1 MATLNGITFTGTGAL
16 TLPSGTT
23 AQRPSQASTLASFTT
38 VGTTSWTCPA
48 GVYSVEVLVVA
59 GGGGGGRHSGGGGGG
74 GGVIYRPAF
83 PVVPG
88 TAYTVT
94 VGGGG
99 SGPPV
104 GTYPGVPG
112 GAGTNGGNS
121 VFGTLT
127 AIGGGA
133 GGWYGGDGQAGGS
146 GGGSTG
152 HSRTIGASN
161 GAGTPG
167 QGFAGAVNNHIAI
180 GYAGGGGGGAGG
192 PGKVGVQQ
200 NFNNTVTAITGG
212 DRNLTIYISGGD
224 GGPGYFSNITGQE
237 RAYGGGGGGSPQYG
251 DAYAEGGSGGS
262 GVGGD
267 GSPGIST
274 TEGSQYGYDGVANT
288 GGGGG
293 GSHYNAPASTSA
305 GRSGAGG
312 SGVVYLRYNTND
324 ITGAV
329 GGAARHNAARG
340 VEYVTGDGRWTSYV
354 MPFLTRTIIT
364 NAYAQGG
371 YKDAVAWNNTN
382 RTVVAT
388 DTTTNLGD
396 GTQELSH
403 NYHSGACSKNLAYVF
418 GAPGAHGTAS
428 NYIIAFNMRTEQ
440 VYASTG
446 SRYMAVSTIYS
457 GTMFKEHYT
466 AWITQMGYGTG
477 VEEFNMNTET
487 LVGTIAGAVAN
498 EAGWC
503 MSHENFGI
511 AYGSDSGSRTFHFAT
526 RTSTA
531 RPGTHPSAHHQ
542 QKSVQTKLINGYAGN
557 EGNYAGGNAMRRT
570 NFYTDVTSGTVA
582 KPITNSGEENFTM
595 GQDHQYM
602 LGMYNGL
609 QNNISWR
616 FNYSSETGYTGGASM
631 EPKGRAGMSSAVC
644 AWRD

>member
-23 AQRPSQASTLASFTT
+23 AQRPGQASTLASFTT

-94 VGGGG
+94 VGAGG

-104 GTYPGVPG
+104 GTYPTIAGGVG
-112 GAGTNGGNS
+112 GNGGNS

-127 AIGGGA
+127 AIGGGG
-133 GGWYGGDGQAGGS
+133 GGWYGAAGQTGGS
-146 GGGSTG
+146 GGGASG
-152 HSRTIGASN
+152 HSGYGA
-161 GAGTPG
+161 GAGTAG
-167 QGFAGAVNNHIAI
+167 QGFAGGSGSRDSP
-180 GYAGGGGGGAGG
+180 GYASSGGGGAGG
-192 PGKVGVQQ
+192 PGKPGINSNQ
-200 NFNNTVTAITGG
+200 TVTVQAIAGG
-212 DRNLTIYISGGD
+212 DRNLTFYIAGGD

-237 RAYGGGGGGSPQYG
+237 RAYGGGGGGNVQYG
-251 DAYAEGGSGGS
+251 DAYAEGGNGGS

-274 TEGSQYGYDGVANT
+274 SEGNQYGYDGTANT

-293 GSHYNAPASTSA
+293 GTHYNAPASTSA
-305 GRSGAGG
+305 GRTGAGG
-312 SGVVYLRYNTND
+312 SGCVYVRYNTND
-324 ITGAV
+324 TTGAV

-364 NAYAQGG
+364 NAYAMGG
-371 YKDAVAWNNTN
+371 YKDGVPWNNTN

-403 NYHSGACSKNLAYVF
+403 NYHGGACSKNLGYVF
-418 GAPGAHGTAS
+418 GAPGAHGVTS

-446 SRYMAVSTIYS
+446 SRYLAVSTIYS

-477 VEEFNMNTET
+477 IEEFNMNTET
-487 LVGTIAGAVAN
+487 LVGTIAGVVAN

-542 QKSVQTKLINGYAGN
+542 QKSVQTKLIYGYAGN
-557 EGNYAGGNAMRRT
+557 EGNYAGGNNFRRT
-570 NFYTDVTSGTVA
+570 NFYTDITSGTIA
-582 KPITNSGEENFTM
+582 KPIANSGEENFTM

-616 FNYSSETGYTGGASM
+616 FNYASETGYTGGASL
-631 EPKGRAGMSSAVC
+631 EPKGKPGMSSAVC

>member
-38 VGTTSWTCPA
+38 VTTTSWTCPA

-59 GGGGGGRHSGGGGGG
+59 GGGGGGAWVGGGGGG

-99 SGPPV
+99 TGE
-104 GTYPGVPG
+104 YNPGSYG
-112 GAGTNGGNS
+112 GMPAATNGGNS

-127 AIGGGA
+127 ALGGGR
-133 GGWYGGDGQAGGS
+133 GGSWEPYRSTTGGS
-146 GGGSTG
+146 GGGAG
-152 HSRTIGASN
+152 WGAGSD
-161 GAGTPG
+161 GTPG
-167 QGFAGAVNNHIAI
+167 QGFAGGSARSDSTN
-180 GYAGGGGGGAGG
+180 GYPTGGGGGAGG
-192 PGKVGVQQ
+192 PGESWELPSTTHPNGK
-200 NFNNTVTAITGG
+200 
-212 DRNLTIYISGGD
+212 SGA
-224 GGPGYFSNITGQE
+224 GGPGVFYNITGQE
-237 RAYGGGGGGSPQYG
+237 RAYGGGGGGG
-251 DAYAEGGSGGS
+251 LHGSVTASNGRPGNGGS
-262 GVGGD
+262 GVGGRGD
-267 GSPGIST
+267 IPNADAGTGNPNNTSTLSPGT
-274 TEGSQYGYDGVANT
+274 YPTGENGVANT

-293 GSHYNAPASTSA
+293 GS
-305 GRSGAGG
+305 GSGGGQQSRGGSGG
-312 SGVVYLRYNTND
+312 SGVVYVRYNTND
-324 ITGAV
+324 TTGAV

-354 MPFLTRTIIT
+354 IPFLQRTIINT
-364 NAYAQGG
+364 AYAMGG

-382 RTVVAT
+382 KTVTAT
-388 DTTTNLGD
+388 DTTTNLGT

-440 VYASTG
+440 VYASSG

-487 LVGTIAGAVAN
+487 LVGTIAGTVAN
-498 EAGWC
+498 EAGWA
-503 MSHENFGI
+503 MSHENYGI

-542 QKSVQTKLINGYAGN
+542 QKSVQTKLINCYAGN
-557 EGNYAGGNAMRRT
+557 EGSYNAGNNLRRT

-582 KPITNSGEENFTM
+582 KPVTNSGEENFTL

-616 FNYSSETGYTGGASM
+616 FNYASETGFTGGASM
-631 EPKGRAGMSSAVC
+631 EPKGNAGMSSAVC

>member
-23 AQRPSQASTLASFTT
+23 AQRPNQASTLASFTT
-38 VGTTSWTCPA
+38 VGTTSWTAPA
-48 GVYSVEVLVVA
+48 GVYSIELLVVA
-59 GGGGGGRHSGGGGGG
+59 GGGGGRGGGGGG

-99 SGPPV
+99 TGGNSASGG
-104 GTYPGVPG
+104 GT
-112 GAGTNGGNS
+112 AGGNS
-121 VFGTLT
+121 VFGSLT
-127 AIGGGA
+127 AIGGGI
-133 GGWYGGDGQAGGS
+133 GGTNDVSNLTTGAGGS
-146 GGGSTG
+146 GGGGGATSTVDTVG
-152 HSRTIGASN
+152 
-161 GAGTPG
+161 GAGTAG
-167 QGFAGAVNNHIAI
+167 QGFAGGTVGPLNK
-180 GYAGGGGGGAGG
+180 GSPYPGGGGGGAGG
-192 PGKVGVQQ
+192 PGESPAYFTSSQ
-200 NFNNTVTAITGG
+200 TTPITGV
-212 DRNLTIYISGGD
+212 TQTTWGGA

-237 RAYGGGGGGSPQYG
+237 RAYGAGGGAGVWGGGNPGAGGSGIGGTRQANQTLAGATNTGAGGGGVEYNV
-251 DAYAEGGSGGS
+251 
-262 GVGGD
+262 VG
-267 GSPGIST
+267 
-274 TEGSQYGYDGVANT
+274 
-288 GGGGG
+288 
-293 GSHYNAPASTSA
+293 
-305 GRSGAGG
+305 GAGG
-312 SGVVYLRYNTND
+312 SGVIYLRYNTND
-324 ITGAV
+324 TTGAV

-364 NAYAQGG
+364 NAYAMGG
-371 YKDAVAWNNTN
+371 YKDAVPWNNTN

-403 NYHSGACSKNLAYVF
+403 NYHGGACSKNLGYVF

-446 SRYMAVSTIYS
+446 SRYLAVSTIYS

-477 VEEFNMNTET
+477 IEEFNMNTET
-487 LVGTIAGAVAN
+487 LVGTIAGVVAN

-503 MSHENFGI
+503 MSHENYGI
-511 AYGSDSGSRTFHFAT
+511 AHGSDSGSRTFHFAT

-557 EGNYAGGNAMRRT
+557 EGNYAGGNTFRRT
-570 NFYTDVTSGTVA
+570 NFYTDVTVVGPA
-582 KPITNSGEENFTM
+582 KPIANSGEENYTM

-616 FNYSSETGYTGGASM
+616 FNYASETGVTGGASM
-631 EPKGRAGMSSAVC
+631 EPKGKPGMSSAVC

>member
-1 MATLNGITFTGTGAL
+1 MATLNGITLTSTGSL

-23 AQRPSQASTLASFTT
+23 AQRPTQASTLVSFTT

-74 GGVIYRPAF
+74 GGVIYRPSF

-94 VGGGG
+94 VGAGGT
-99 SGPPV
+99 SPPI
-104 GTYPGVPG
+104 GTYPGVAG
-112 GAGTNGGNS
+112 GQGGPGGNS

-133 GGWYGGDGQAGGS
+133 GGWYGGNAGSGGS
-146 GGGSTG
+146 GGGATG
-152 HSRTIGASN
+152 HATTTA
-161 GAGTPG
+161 GAGTAG
-167 QGFAGAVNNHIAI
+167 QGFAGGSGPRESP
-180 GYAGGGGGGAGG
+180 GYSASGGGGAGG
-192 PGKVGVQQ
+192 PGKPGINANQTV
-200 NFNNTVTAITGG
+200 TVTAIAGG
-212 DRNLTIYISGGD
+212 DRNLTVYIAGGD

-251 DAYAEGGSGGS
+251 DAYAEGGVGGS
-262 GVGGD
+262 GVGGR

-274 TEGSQYGYDGVANT
+274 TEGSQYGYDGLANT

-293 GSHYNAPASTSA
+293 GCHYNAPASATA
-305 GRSGAGG
+305 GRSSAGG
-312 SGVVYLRYNTND
+312 SGVVHLRYNTND
-324 ITGAV
+324 TTGAV

-354 MPFLTRTIIT
+354 MPFLTRTIIS
-364 NAYAQGG
+364 NAYVMGG
-371 YKDAVAWNNTN
+371 YKDSVAWNNTN
-382 RTVVAT
+382 RTVCAT

-396 GTQELSH
+396 GTQEVSH
-403 NYHSGACSKNLAYVF
+403 NYHSGACSKNLGYVF

-440 VYASTG
+440 AYASSG

-477 VEEFNMNTET
+477 IEEFNMNTET
-487 LVGTIAGAVAN
+487 LVGTITGAATN
-498 EAGWC
+498 EAGWA

-542 QKSVQTKLINGYAGN
+542 QKSVQTKLVNGYAGN

-570 NFYTDVTSGTVA
+570 NFYTDITSGTVA
-582 KPITNSGEENFTM
+582 KPITNSGEENFTL

-616 FNYSSETGYTGGASM
+616 FNYASETGYTGGASL
-631 EPKGRAGMSSAVC
+631 EPKGKGGMSSAVC

>member
-1 MATLNGITFTGTGAL
+1 MATLNGITISSTGSL

-23 AQRPSQASTLASFTT
+23 AQRPSQASTLVSFTT

-94 VGGGG
+94 VGDGGA
-99 SGPPV
+99 SPPI

-112 GAGTNGGNS
+112 GQGGNGGNS
-121 VFGTLT
+121 VFGSLT

-133 GGWYGGDGQAGGS
+133 GGWYGGNATAGGS
-146 GGGSTG
+146 GGGATG
-152 HSRTIGASN
+152 HATTTA
-161 GAGTPG
+161 GAGTDG
-167 QGFAGAVNNHIAI
+167 QGFAGASGERESP
-180 GYAGGGGGGAGG
+180 GYSASGGGGAGG
-192 PGKVGVQQ
+192 PGQPGVRADFTVTNVGVSSS
-200 NFNNTVTAITGG
+200 TA
-212 DRNLTIYISGGD
+212 NKTIYIRGGD
-224 GGPGYFSNITGQE
+224 GGPGVWYNITGQE

-251 DAYAEGGSGGS
+251 NAYAEGGNGGS
-262 GVGGD
+262 GVGGR

-274 TEGSQYGYDGVANT
+274 TEGSQYGYDGIANT

-293 GSHYNAPASTSA
+293 GAHYNAPATASA
-305 GRSGAGG
+305 GRASRGG
-312 SGVVYLRYNTND
+312 TGVVYLRYNTND
-324 ITGAV
+324 TTGSV
-329 GGAARHNAARG
+329 GGAIRHNAARG

-354 MPFLTRTIIT
+354 MPFLTRTIIS
-364 NAYAQGG
+364 NAYVQGG
-371 YKDAVAWNNTN
+371 YKDGVAWNNTN
-382 RTVVAT
+382 RTVCAT

-396 GTQELSH
+396 GTQEASH
-403 NYHSGACSKNLAYVF
+403 NYHGGACSKNLAYVF
-418 GAPGAHGTAS
+418 GAPNAHGTAS

-440 VYASTG
+440 VYASSG
-446 SRYMAVSTIYS
+446 SRYMAVSSINA
-457 GTMFKEHYT
+457 GVMFKEHYT

-487 LVGTIAGAVAN
+487 LIGTIGSAVPN
-498 EAGWC
+498 ESGWA
-503 MSHENFGI
+503 MSHENYGI
-511 AYGSDSGSRTFHFAT
+511 AYGSDTNSRTFHFAT

-542 QKSVQTKLINGYAGN
+542 QKSVQTKLVNGYAGN
-557 EGNYAGGNAMRRT
+557 EGNYAGGNSFRRT
-570 NFYTDVTSGTVA
+570 NFYTDITSGTVG
-582 KPITNSGEENFTM
+582 KPITNSGEENFTI

-616 FNYSSETGYTGGASM
+616 FNYASETGVTGSASL
-631 EPKGRAGMSSAVC
+631 EPKGKGGMSSAVC

>member
-23 AQRPSQASTLASFTT
+23 AQRPGQASTLASFTT

-59 GGGGGGRHSGGGGGG
+59 GGGGGGAWVGGGGGG

-94 VGGGG
+94 VGAGGDGEYNPG
-99 SGPPV
+99 SYSGMPR
-104 GTYPGVPG
+104 
-112 GAGTNGGNS
+112 ATNGGNS

-127 AIGGGA
+127 AIGGGR
-133 GGWYGGDGQAGGS
+133 GGSWSVYPPTTGGS
-146 GGGSTG
+146 GGGSG
-152 HSRTIGASN
+152 N
-161 GAGTPG
+161 GAGAAGTAG
-167 QGFAGAVNNHIAI
+167 QGFAGGTGRGDSPN
-180 GYAGGGGGGAGG
+180 GYPTGGGGGAGG
-192 PGKVGVQQ
+192 PGENWEAPTTTHPRG
-200 NFNNTVTAITGG
+200 
-212 DRNLTIYISGGD
+212 RSGA
-224 GGPGYFSNITGQE
+224 GGPGVFYNITGQE
-237 RAYGGGGGGSPQYG
+237 RAYGGGGGGGLHGSSSDGDYG
-251 DAYAEGGSGGS
+251 VGGS
-262 GVGGD
+262 GVGG
-267 GSPGIST
+267 
-274 TEGSQYGYDGVANT
+274 EGRLANLTRDTRQNGLVNT

-293 GSHYNAPASTSA
+293 GG
-305 GRSGAGG
+305 GRNGGEVSYGGNGG
-312 SGVVYLRYNTND
+312 SGCVYVRYNTNNT
-324 ITGAV
+324 TGTV

-354 MPFLTRTIIT
+354 MPFLTRTIIS
-364 NAYAQGG
+364 NAYVMGG

-382 RTVVAT
+382 RTVCAT

-403 NYHSGACSKNLAYVF
+403 NYHSGACSKNLGYVF

-440 VYASTG
+440 VYASSG
-446 SRYMAVSTIYS
+446 SRYMAVSTINIGS
-457 GTMFKEHYT
+457 MFKEHYT
-466 AWITQMGYGTG
+466 AWICQGGYGTG

-487 LVGTIAGAVAN
+487 LVGTITGQVSN
-498 EAGWC
+498 EAGWA
-503 MSHENFGI
+503 MSHENYGI

-542 QKSVQTKLINGYAGN
+542 QKSVQTKLINAYAGN
-557 EGNYAGGNAMRRT
+557 EGNYAGGNNFRRT
-570 NFYTDVTSGTVA
+570 NFYTDITSGTIA
-582 KPITNSGEENFTM
+582 KPIGNSGEENFTM

-616 FNYSSETGYTGGASM
+616 FNYASETGTTGGASL
-631 EPKGRAGMSSAVC
+631 EPKGKGGMSSAVC

>member
-23 AQRPSQASTLASFTT
+23 AQRPGQASTLASFTT
-38 VGTTSWTCPA
+38 VTTTSWTCPA

-94 VGGGG
+94 VGNGG

-104 GTYPGVPG
+104 GTYPSVSG
-112 GAGTNGGNS
+112 GLGGNGGNS

-127 AIGGGA
+127 AIGGGG
-133 GGWYGGDGQAGGS
+133 GGWNSASGQAGGS
-146 GGGSTG
+146 GGGATG
-152 HSRTIGASN
+152 HLGGTA
-161 GAGTPG
+161 GAGTAG
-167 QGFAGAVNNHIAI
+167 QGFAGGNGVRET
-180 GYAGGGGGGAGG
+180 GYSGSGGGGAGG
-192 PGKVGVQQ
+192 PGKPGVAT
-200 NFNNTVTAITGG
+200 NTTVTVQAIAGG

-237 RAYGGGGGGSPQYG
+237 RAYGGGGGSPQYG
-251 DAYAEGGSGGS
+251 DAYAEGGVGGS
-262 GVGGD
+262 GVGGR

-274 TEGSQYGYDGVANT
+274 SEGSQYGYDGIANT

-293 GSHYNAPASTSA
+293 GTHYNAPASTSS
-305 GRSGAGG
+305 GRTGAGG
-312 SGVVYLRYNTND
+312 SGCVYVRYNTND
-324 ITGAV
+324 TTGAV

-364 NAYAQGG
+364 NAYVMGG
-371 YKDAVAWNNTN
+371 YKDAIAWNNTN
-382 RTVVAT
+382 RTVCAT

-403 NYHSGACSKNLAYVF
+403 NYHAGACSKNLAYVF

-440 VYASTG
+440 VYSSSG
-446 SRYMAVSTIYS
+446 SRYMAVSSIYA
-457 GTMFKEHYT
+457 GVMFKEHYT
-466 AWITQMGYGTG
+466 AWITQGGYGSG

-487 LVGTIAGAVAN
+487 LVGTIAGAWTT
-498 EAGWC
+498 EAGWA

-511 AYGSDSGSRTFHFAT
+511 AYASDSNSRTFHFDT
-526 RTSTA
+526 RTSVA

-557 EGNYAGGNAMRRT
+557 EGSYNAGNNMRRT
-570 NFYTDVTSGTVA
+570 NFYTDITSGTVA
-582 KPITNSGEENFTM
+582 KPIANSGEENFTM

-616 FNYSSETGYTGGASM
+616 FNYSSETGYTGGASL
-631 EPKGRAGMSSAVC
+631 EPKGKPGMSSAVC

>member
-1 MATLNGITFTGTGAL
+1 VLFRSPGKPGVATN
-16 TLPSGTT
+16 
-23 AQRPSQASTLASFTT
+23 TT
-38 VGTTSWTCPA
+38 V
-48 GVYSVEVLVVA
+48 
-59 GGGGGGRHSGGGGGG
+59 
-74 GGVIYRPAF
+74 
-83 PVVPG
+83 
-88 TAYTVT
+88 
-94 VGGGG
+94 
-99 SGPPV
+99 
-104 GTYPGVPG
+104 
-112 GAGTNGGNS
+112 
-121 VFGTLT
+121 
-127 AIGGGA
+127 
-133 GGWYGGDGQAGGS
+133 
-146 GGGSTG
+146 
-152 HSRTIGASN
+152 
-161 GAGTPG
+161 
-167 QGFAGAVNNHIAI
+167 
-180 GYAGGGGGGAGG
+180 
-192 PGKVGVQQ
+192 
-200 NFNNTVTAITGG
+200 TVTAIAGG

-251 DAYAEGGSGGS
+251 DAYAEGGVGGS
-262 GVGGD
+262 GVGGR

-274 TEGSQYGYDGVANT
+274 SEGSQYGYDGIANT

-293 GSHYNAPASTSA
+293 GTHYNAPASTSA

-312 SGVVYLRYNTND
+312 SGCVYVRYNTND
-324 ITGAV
+324 TTGAV

-340 VEYVTGDGRWTSYV
+340 VEYVTGDGRWTSYA

-364 NAYAQGG
+364 TAYVMGG
-371 YKDAVAWNNTN
+371 YKDAIAWNNVN
-382 RTVVAT
+382 RTLCAT

-403 NYHSGACSKNLAYVF
+403 NYHSGACSKNLGYVF

-440 VYASTG
+440 VYTSSG
-446 SRYMAVSTIYS
+446 SRYMAVSTS
-457 GTMFKEHYT
+457 NAGSMFKEHYT

-487 LVGTIAGAVAN
+487 LVGTITGAVAN
-498 EAGWC
+498 ESGWA

-526 RTSTA
+526 RTSVA

-557 EGNYAGGNAMRRT
+557 EGSYNAGNNFRRT
-570 NFYTDVTSGTVA
+570 NFYTDVTSGTIA
-582 KPITNSGEENFTM
+582 KPIGNSGEENFTI

-609 QNNISWR
+609 QNNVSWR
-616 FNYSSETGYTGGASM
+616 FNYASESGYTGGSSL
-631 EPKGRAGMSSAVC
+631 EPKGKGGMSSAVC

>member
-23 AQRPSQASTLASFTT
+23 AQRPGQASTLASFTT
-38 VGTTSWTCPA
+38 VTTTSWTCPA

-59 GGGGGGRHSGGGGGG
+59 GGGGGGAWVGGGGGG

-94 VGGGG
+94 VGGAGNG
-99 SGPPV
+99 E
-104 GTYPGVPG
+104 YNPG
-112 GAGTNGGNS
+112 GYGGMPAATNGGNS
-121 VFGTLT
+121 VFGSLT
-127 AIGGGA
+127 AIGGGR
-133 GGWYGGDGQAGGS
+133 GGSWSSYPPTSGGS
-146 GGGSTG
+146 GGGAGHGTG
-152 HSRTIGASN
+152 A
-161 GAGTPG
+161 AGTVG
-167 QGFAGAVNNHIAI
+167 QGFAGGTARSDSPN
-180 GYAGGGGGGAGG
+180 GYPTGGGGGAGG
-192 PGKVGVQQ
+192 PGENWEAPTTSHPRG
-200 NFNNTVTAITGG
+200 
-212 DRNLTIYISGGD
+212 RSGS
-224 GGPGYFSNITGQE
+224 GGPGLFYYISGQE
-237 RAYGGGGGGSPQYG
+237 RAYGGGGGGGLHGSSSDG
-251 DAYAEGGSGGS
+251 DIGVGGS
-262 GVGGD
+262 GVGG
-267 GSPGIST
+267 
-274 TEGSQYGYDGVANT
+274 EGRLANLTRDTRQNGLVNT

-293 GSHYNAPASTSA
+293 GGGRNGGEASY
-305 GRSGAGG
+305 GGNGG
-312 SGVVYLRYNTND
+312 SGVVYVRYNTND
-324 ITGAV
+324 TTGSV

-364 NAYAQGG
+364 TTYTQGG

-382 RTVVAT
+382 RTVHAT

-440 VYASTG
+440 AYASTG
-446 SRYMAVSTIYS
+446 SRYLAVSTIYS

-487 LVGTIAGAVAN
+487 LVGTIAGVVAN
-498 EAGWC
+498 EAGWA

-511 AYGSDSGSRTFHFAT
+511 AYGADSGSRTFHFAT

-542 QKSVQTKLINGYAGN
+542 QKSVQTKLVNGYAGN

-570 NFYTDVTSGTVA
+570 NFYTDITSGTVA
-582 KPITNSGEENFTM
+582 KPVTNSGEENFTM

-616 FNYSSETGYTGGASM
+616 FNYASETGSVGSASL
-631 EPKGRAGMSSAVC
+631 EPKGKGGMSSAVC

>member
-1 MATLNGITFTGTGAL
+1 MATLNGITITGTGAL

-48 GVYSVEVLVVA
+48 GVYSIELLIVA

-83 PVVPG
+83 PVTPG

-94 VGGGG
+94 VGAGGT
-99 SGPPV
+99 SPPI

-112 GAGTNGGNS
+112 GQGGNGGNS

-127 AIGGGA
+127 AVGGGA
-133 GGWYGGDGQAGGS
+133 GGWYGGNATAGGS
-146 GGGSTG
+146 GGGATG
-152 HSRTIGASN
+152 HATTTN
-161 GAGTPG
+161 GAGTDG
-167 QGFAGAVNNHIAI
+167 QGFAGGTGLRESP
-180 GYAGGGGGGAGG
+180 GYSASGGGGAGG
-192 PGKVGVQQ
+192 PGQPGTNSNQ
-200 NFNNTVTAITGG
+200 TVTVQAIAGG
-212 DRNLTIYISGGD
+212 DRNLTVYIRGGD
-224 GGPGYFSNITGQE
+224 GGPGLFYSITGQE

-251 DAYAEGGSGGS
+251 DAYAEGGNGGS
-262 GVGGD
+262 GVGGR

-274 TEGSQYGYDGVANT
+274 SEGSQYGYDGLANT
-288 GGGGG
+288 GGGAGG
-293 GSHYNAPASTSA
+293 CHYNAPASATA
-305 GRSGAGG
+305 GRSSAGG

-324 ITGAV
+324 TTGAA

-354 MPFLTRTIIT
+354 IPFLQRTIINT
-364 NAYAQGG
+364 AYAMGG
-371 YKDAVAWNNTN
+371 YRDAVAWNNTN
-382 RTVVAT
+382 KTITAT

-403 NYHSGACSKNLAYVF
+403 NYHAGACSKNLAYVF

-440 VYASTG
+440 AYSSSG
-446 SRYMAVSTIYS
+446 SRYMAVSSIYA
-457 GTMFKEHYT
+457 GVMFKEHYT
-466 AWITQMGYGTG
+466 AWITQGGYGSG

-487 LVGTIAGAVAN
+487 LVGTIAGAWTT
-498 EAGWC
+498 EAGWA

-511 AYGSDSGSRTFHFAT
+511 AYASDSNSRTFHFAT
-526 RTSTA
+526 RTSVA

-542 QKSVQTKLINGYAGN
+542 QKSVQSKLVNGYAGN
-557 EGNYAGGNAMRRT
+557 EGSYNAGNNMRRT
-570 NFYTDVTSGTVA
+570 NFYTDITSGTVA
-582 KPITNSGEENFTM
+582 KPVTNSGEENFTI

-602 LGMYNGL
+602 LGMYNGI

-616 FNYSSETGYTGGASM
+616 FNYASETGITGGASL
-631 EPKGRAGMSSAVC
+631 EPKGKTGMSSAVC
-644 AWRD
+644 SWRD